1 MQHILCP
8 QDMIILMIEHIRNT
22 DQERKADFNMSDVNR
37 QEIRTG
43 NKGFQQAINETSG
56 PSFCDVNSTPD
67 KE

>member
-1 MQHILCP
+1 
-8 QDMIILMIEHIRNT
+8 MIILMIEHIRNT
-22 DQERKADFNMSDVNR
+22 DQERKADFNMSDANR

-56 PSFCDVNSTPD
+56 PSFCNVNSTPD